1 MVAFSQFVDYKD
13 HVQFALAC
21 IGILGALVA
30 FARWVG
36 VPRAYRRAAHVTT
49 ALLKMP
55 EDLRRIYSEL
65 QVNGGRT
72 LRDAVVRIEQAVH
85 DQQNALLATD
95 QKLAMIADASEN
107 RRGCFETDS
116 QGRRTYVSIGYSR
129 LVGQPASESLGTSW
143 IHSVHPEDRERVLE
157 EWNASVAGERSFDM
171 TYRKINGDHVFWVNT
186 RATPV
191 RDANGKITGWFG
203 VVIVV
208 EGEHHEPHH

>member
-36 VPRAYRRAAHVTT
+36 VPRAYRRAARVTT

-55 EDLRRIYSEL
+55 EDLRCIYSEL

-107 RRGCFETDS
+107 RRGCCAYWRSGT
-116 QGRRTYVSIGYSR
+116 
-129 LVGQPASESLGTSW
+129 PAS
-143 IHSVHPEDRERVLE
+143 RVS
-157 EWNASVAGERSFDM
+157 ARS
-171 TYRKINGDHVFWVNT
+171 T
-186 RATPV
+186 
-191 RDANGKITGWFG
+191 
-203 VVIVV
+203 
-208 EGEHHEPHH
+208 

>member
-129 LVGQPASESLGTSW
+129 LVG
-143 IHSVHPEDRERVLE
+143 
-157 EWNASVAGERSFDM
+157 
-171 TYRKINGDHVFWVNT
+171 
-186 RATPV
+186 
-191 RDANGKITGWFG
+191 
-203 VVIVV
+203 
-208 EGEHHEPHH
+208 